1 MLFIDN
7 KGITDPA
14 VNLAL
19 EEYVLRN
26 VLLDESCLL
35 FYINKPSI
43 IIGKNQNTIEEI
55 NVDYVKEHDI
65 QIVRRLSGGGAVY
78 HDFGNLNYS
87 ILTKDDGQSFHNFGK
102 FTKPVIDALRKIGVE
117 AELTGR
123 NDIQVGERKIS
134 GNAQFFSKGRMYT
147 HGTLLFHSELG
158 QVASALNVRP
168 MKIQSKSTKSVRSR
182 VANISEFLAEPMT
195 IEQFR
200 NVILAEVFQCDPEE
214 VPVYPMTEEEWAHVH
229 RLADERYRSWEWNYG
244 QSPKS
249 NIENAFK
256 FPSGIIDVRLQVE
269 EGAIRQIRLFGDY
282 FGAYDV
288 SELEERLLGVRY
300 EEEALRYALSQV
312 DLSRYF
318 GAITAEELL
327 ALLLLR
333 EIPARD

>member
-14 VNLAL
+14 INLAL

-26 VLLDESCLL
+26 LPLDESCLL

-43 IIGKNQNTIEEI
+43 IIGKNQNTVEEI
-55 NVDYVKEHDI
+55 NADYVKQHDI

-78 HDFGNLNYS
+78 HDYGNLNYS

-102 FTKPVIDALRKIGVE
+102 FTKPVTDALNKIGVE
-117 AELTGR
+117 ATLTGR

-134 GNAQFFSKGRMYT
+134 GNAQFFSKGRMFT
-147 HGTLLFHSELG
+147 HGTLLFDSQLA
-158 QVASALNVRP
+158 QVASALNVKP

-182 VANISEFLAEPMT
+182 VANISEFLPEPMT
-195 IEQFR
+195 IEKFSE
-200 NVILAEVFQCDPEE
+200 IIKAEVFQCDPQDI
-214 VPVYPMTEEEWAHVH
+214 PVYPMTEDEWASVY
-229 RLADERYRSWEWNYG
+229 RLADEQYRSWEWNYG
-244 QSPKS
+244 KSPKS

-256 FPSGIIDVRLQVE
+256 FASGIIDVRLQVE
-269 EGAIRQIRLFGDY
+269 EGYIHHIRMLGDY

-288 SELEERLLGVRY
+288 AELEELLVGVRY
-300 EEEALRYALSQV
+300 EEVELRSMLAKV
-312 DLSRYF
+312 DLSKYF

-327 ALLLLR
+327 ALLLLQ
-333 EIPARD
+333 EIPAAN